1 MHVFFA
7 FMTALTL
14 LVDAREAPR
23 NVLHDKLT
31 VPISGGPV
39 TLVFPKWVPGEHAP
53 ANPVVDLVML
63 EGSVDGKRV
72 AWHRDPVDLFAFTFE
87 TPPGATALE
96 LRYDSLLSPGYT
108 TSQLGLL
115 NWNPTL
121 LYPRGAKIAQTTV
134 QASMLLPAGWS
145 FATALDGP
153 KRDGDRIDFAPVTIE
168 RLFDSPVLAGSNMT
182 SVALGPTAVLD
193 VASDSPAPPVIDPK
207 VKAHFI
213 ALVEQAEK
221 LFASHHWRAPYHFLI
236 TATDAIGYTGLEHHE
251 SSWNGVD
258 TDTLASEAACRKF
271 AGDLLTHEFT
281 HSWNGKFRRPAG
293 LVRDDYQANET
304 TDGLWVYEGLTEY
317 YSDVLAARAGFW
329 TPGEYRA
336 AIAAKYAYLDAEGGR
351 RTRSL
356 LDTTFQARMG
366 SSRAAFPGD
375 RRAVE
380 EYYDESELM
389 WLDADTLIRERTQGK
404 KSLDDFAAAFYG
416 AGGDGPPQVLPY
428 TRADVVAAL
437 NAVYPFDWEN
447 FFALRLDAPTP
458 HPPFAGIERGG
469 YSVNFGPKPPDPN
482 PSTRIGGDAS
492 DYRFSLGLAITPGG
506 LIRDVVAG
514 SPGDRAGLAPGMTIV
529 GIDSRRWNPGALAK
543 TIVRDADT
551 KNTVAL
557 LVDDR
562 GTFETKT
569 LEYTGGVRIPY
580 LQRTT
585 APDFLDPILSPR

>member
-1 MHVFFA
+1 MHALFA
-7 FMTALTL
+7 LFTALTL

-31 VPISGGPV
+31 LPISGGPV

-63 EGSVDGKRV
+63 EATVNGTRV
-72 AWHRDPVDLFAFTFE
+72 AWRRDPVDLFAFTFE
-87 TPPGATALE
+87 APAGAATLD
-96 LRYDSLLSPGYT
+96 LRYDSLLAPGYT
-108 TSQLGLL
+108 TSELGLL

-121 LYPRGAKIAQTTV
+121 LYPRGTNVSTTTV
-134 QASMLLPAGWS
+134 AAAMILPAGWS

-153 KRDGDRIDFAPVTIE
+153 KRSGDRIDFAPVTIE
-168 RLFDSPVLAGSNMT
+168 RLFDSPVLAGSNLT
-182 SVALGPTAVLD
+182 RVALGQTAELD
-193 VASDSPAPPVIDPK
+193 VASDSPVPPIVNPA
-207 VKAHFI
+207 VKEHFT
-213 ALVEQAEK
+213 ALVDQAEK

-258 TDTLASEAACRKF
+258 TDTLATDAACKKF

-293 LVRDDYQANET
+293 LVRADYQADET

-336 AIAAKYAYLDAEGGR
+336 AIAAKYAFLDVEGGR

-356 LDTTFQARMG
+356 LDTTFEPRLPRG
-366 SSRAAFPGD
+366 RAGFPGD
-375 RRAVE
+375 RRSVE
-380 EYYDESELM
+380 EYYDESELL
-389 WLDADTLIRERTQGK
+389 WLDADTLIREHTQGK
-404 KSLDDFAAAFYG
+404 KSLDDFAAAFFG
-416 AGGDGPPQVLPY
+416 AGGDGPPRVVPY
-428 TRADVVAAL
+428 TRADVVTAL
-437 NAVYPFDWEN
+437 NAVYPYDWEH
-447 FFALRLDAPTP
+447 FFALRLDEPTP

-469 YSVNFGPKPPDPN
+469 YSVVFGAKPPDPN
-482 PSTRIGGDAS
+482 PSTRIGGDAA
-492 DYRFSLGLAITPGG
+492 DYRYGPGLSLTPSG

-514 SPGDRAGLAPGMTIV
+514 SPADRAGLAPGMTIV
-529 GIDSRRWNPGALAK
+529 GVDERRWNAAAFAK
-543 TIVRDADT
+543 TIAREKSAKPAIV
-551 KNTVAL
+551 L
-557 LVDDR
+557 LVADR

-569 LEYTGGVRIPY
+569 LLYTGGVRIPY

-585 APDFLDPILSPR
+585 APDFLDPILTPR